1 MNYKKLL
8 TTGDVASHCQVSYET
23 VSNWIKSG
31 KLKSHATPG
40 RHRRISREDFI
51 DFLSAHDMPP
61 LDAPASTPER
71 RRLLLVDDE
80 PAILNLITRYF
91 QRHDAPYELAT
102 ANDGFEAGLQMARFR
117 PDLVVLDLMMP
128 HVDGFRVCKL
138 IRSNPQMRDTGI
150 LVVTGYA
157 SDENIEKAMAE
168 GADSWLAKPFEPAE
182 LAKQVERVLA
192 ARGKPVL
199 RNAIFSR

>member
-1 MNYKKLL
+1 
-8 TTGDVASHCQVSYET
+8 
-23 VSNWIKSG
+23 
-31 KLKSHATPG
+31 
-40 RHRRISREDFI
+40 
-51 DFLSAHDMPP
+51 
-61 LDAPASTPER
+61 
-71 RRLLLVDDE
+71 
-80 PAILNLITRYF
+80 
-91 QRHDAPYELAT
+91 
-102 ANDGFEAGLQMARFR
+102 MARFR

-157 SDENIEKAMAE
+157 SDENITKAMDQ

-182 LAKQVERVLA
+182 LARQVEQILT

-199 RNAIFSR
+199 RHTIPNR

>member
-1 MNYKKLL
+1 M
-8 TTGDVASHCQVSYET
+8 
-23 VSNWIKSG
+23 
-31 KLKSHATPG
+31 
-40 RHRRISREDFI
+40 
-51 DFLSAHDMPP
+51 
-61 LDAPASTPER
+61 
-71 RRLLLVDDE
+71 
-80 PAILNLITRYF
+80 RYF
-91 QRHDAPYELAT
+91 QRHEAPYELCT

-157 SDENIEKAMAE
+157 SDENITKAMDQ

-182 LAKQVERVLA
+182 LARQVEQILT

-199 RNAIFSR
+199 RHTIPNR

>member
-51 DFLSAHDMPP
+51 DFLSTHDMPP

-102 ANDGFEAGLQMARFR
+102 ANDGFEAGMQMARFR

-157 SDENIEKAMAE
+157 SDENIEKAMAD
-168 GADSWLAKPFEPAE
+168 GADSWLAKPFEPAD
-182 LAKQVERVLA
+182 LAQQVERVLA

-199 RNAIFSR
+199 RNTIFSR

>member
-8 TTGDVASHCQVSYET
+8 TTGDIASHCQVSYET

-40 RHRRISREDFI
+40 RHRRISREDFV
-51 DFLSAHDMPP
+51 DFLSTHDMPP
-61 LDAPASTPER
+61 LDAQPSTPER

-80 PAILNLITRYF
+80 PAILNLIIRYF
-91 QRHDAPYELAT
+91 QRHDAPYDLCT

-157 SDENIEKAMAE
+157 SDENIAKAMAE

-182 LAKQVERVLA
+182 LAKQVERVLV

-199 RNAIFSR
+199 KNTIPSN

>member
-23 VSNWIKSG
+23 VSNWIKGG

-51 DFLSAHDMPP
+51 DFLSVHDMPP
-61 LDAPASTPER
+61 LDETPSTPER

-80 PAILNLITRYF
+80 PAILNLIIRYF
-91 QRHDAPYELAT
+91 QRHEAPYELCT

-157 SDENIEKAMAE
+157 SDENRTKAMDQ

-182 LAKQVERVLA
+182 LARQVEQILT
-192 ARGKPVL
+192 ARGKLVL
-199 RNAIFSR
+199 RHTIPNR